1 MKPMKNLAQYYVD
14 LLVKLG
20 IVRFSILLALA
31 LVALAVVVQVG
42 ITLAL
47 KGRVD
52 DIDIVRSVFFG
63 LLITPWAV
71 YFLSVVVDQLEESRQ
86 RLTKLVS
93 KLKDMRSRDQ
103 ELNYQLQQN
112 IEKLNQEIEE
122 RIKAEEAR
130 EEAMQ
135 DLENEVFQRERTQL
149 ELAERTALLR
159 SFIDASPDL
168 IYYRNAD
175 GVFSGCNRA
184 MEELTGK
191 KEHQLVGLS
200 PWDVYSKEIAE
211 HIVDTDQKV
220 FADNQAITY
229 EQWLEYPDGR
239 KHYFELRK
247 VPFYS
252 KDGRHLG
259 LVGFGRDITERKRH
273 EESLEKASRDKTT
286 FISTISHELRTPLNG
301 IVGLSRM
308 LLDSPLTE
316 EQRKHMQ
323 TINVSAITL
332 GNIFND
338 IIDMDK
344 FDRRKLELLPAP
356 LNFEDFVAEIES
368 ISALMAEQKGLRFDL
383 ERLSDLPKAIEVDA
397 TRLRQVIWNLV
408 SNAMKFTKEGG
419 VVMTVSADVEDD
431 FATIIMEVEDTGIGI
446 PDEELDK
453 IFAMYYQVKSGKDNL
468 HAVGTGIGLA
478 VSKQLINMMDG
489 DITVTSEEGFGST
502 FTVSIHV
509 PIVELAEP
517 VIDAKRDNV
526 RLNIFMVEDIELNVT
541 VAKSLLESL
550 GHSVTVAMTGQEAL
564 VNFVPEKYDLAL
576 LDIQLPDM
584 TGFDVAN
591 YYRKH
596 YNNLPPLV
604 ALTANVMKDRR
615 EYLDNGM
622 DDAISKPL
630 AVNAI
635 QSVIDKFFAHQL
647 EQPKEV
653 VSGPETVEEPVP
665 SPVIETHLLDMD
677 MLESY
682 VDIVGAKPVYDSIK
696 MFEDMMPDY
705 IDVLDSNMTA
715 KDQDGIVSEAHKI
728 KGAAGSIG
736 LKRIQS
742 VAQKAQS
749 PDMLHG
755 GKTFQTGLKR
765 SKMNTK
771 TIFKSSKV
779 GWNKGNNMKRIAPL
793 ALVMALM
800 AGCSSVPNV
809 NWQQN
814 SQITINEV
822 NVELKSNLWVNL
834 MPNIGDVEEQSIQ
847 GALYLEGDQLLPAN
861 LTAEAL
867 IIKQGQKEW
876 LVDSASLDTRT
887 HSESRW
893 EVAFSSHIDVNTE
906 KSVDI
911 AVLLDDAG
919 KQRWLVEKY
928 VKINKVY

>member
-1 MKPMKNLAQYYVD
+1 MKNLAQYYVD

-47 KGRVD
+47 QGSVD
-52 DIDIVRSVFFG
+52 DIDLVRSVFFG

-103 ELNYQLQQN
+103 ELNFQLQQN

-122 RIKAEEAR
+122 RIKAEEGR

-135 DLENEVFQRERTQL
+135 DLENEVFQRERTQV

-200 PWDVYSKEIAE
+200 PWDVYSKEVAE

-220 FADNQAITY
+220 FDDNQAITY
-229 EQWLEYPDGR
+229 EQWLDYPDGR

-259 LVGFGRDITERKRH
+259 LVGFGRDITERKHH

-308 LLDSPLTE
+308 LLDSQLTE

-344 FDRRKLELLPAP
+344 FDRRKLELLPTP

-383 ERLSDLPKAIEVDA
+383 ERLSALPQVVEIDA

-419 VVMTVSADVEDD
+419 VVMTVSAEVDEDY
-431 FATIIMEVEDTGIGI
+431 ATIIMEVEDTGIGI
-446 PDEELDK
+446 PEEELDK

-478 VSKQLINMMDG
+478 VSQQLINMMDG
-489 DITVTSEEGFGST
+489 EITVVSEEGFGST
-502 FTVSIHV
+502 FTVSIHIPV
-509 PIVELAEP
+509 VEQQAP
-517 VIDAKRDNV
+517 AIDVKRESV
-526 RLNIFMVEDIELNVT
+526 HLNIFMVEDIELNVT

-550 GHSVTVAMTGQEAL
+550 GHSVTVAMTGKEAL
-564 VNFVPEKYDLAL
+564 VNFVPEEYDLAL

-591 YYRKH
+591 YYREH
-596 YNNLPPLV
+596 YDTLPPLV
-604 ALTANVMKDRR
+604 ALTANVVKERR

-622 DDAISKPL
+622 DDVISKPL
-630 AVNAI
+630 AVQAI
-635 QSVIDKFFAHQL
+635 QTVIDKFILQNDENQQAGASIPDVV
-647 EQPKEV
+647 EESVV
-653 VSGPETVEEPVP
+653 VS
-665 SPVIETHLLDMD
+665 SPMINTHLLDLD

-682 VDIVGAKPVYDSIK
+682 VDIVGVKPVYDSIN
-696 MFEDMMPDY
+696 MFEKMMPDY
-705 IDVLDSNMTA
+705 IDVLDSNMMA
-715 KDQDGIVSEAHKI
+715 KDQEGIVSEAHKI

-736 LKRIQS
+736 LKHIQS

-749 PDMLHG
+749 PDMPAWWENISDWVEEI
-755 GKTFQTGLKR
+755 K
-765 SKMNTK
+765 NEY
-771 TIFKSSKV
+771 
-779 GWNKGNNMKRIAPL
+779 
-793 ALVMALM
+793 
-800 AGCSSVPNV
+800 
-809 NWQQN
+809 QN
-814 SQITINEV
+814 DIQV
-822 NVELKSNLWVNL
+822 LKSWL
-834 MPNIGDVEEQSIQ
+834 EQR
-847 GALYLEGDQLLPAN
+847 
-861 LTAEAL
+861 
-867 IIKQGQKEW
+867 K
-876 LVDSASLDTRT
+876 
-887 HSESRW
+887 
-893 EVAFSSHIDVNTE
+893 
-906 KSVDI
+906 
-911 AVLLDDAG
+911 
-919 KQRWLVEKY
+919 
-928 VKINKVY
+928 

>member
-47 KGRVD
+47 KGNVD

-103 ELNYQLQQN
+103 ELNFQLQQN

-200 PWDVYSKEIAE
+200 PWDVYSKEVAE

-308 LLDSPLTE
+308 LLDSQLTE

-383 ERLSDLPKAIEVDA
+383 ERLSSLPKAIEVDA

-431 FATIIMEVEDTGIGI
+431 YATIIMEVEDTGIGI

-489 DITVTSEEGFGST
+489 DITVASEEGFGST

-517 VIDAKRDNV
+517 VVDAKRDNV
-526 RLNIFMVEDIELNVT
+526 HLNIFMVEDIELNVT

-550 GHSVTVAMTGQEAL
+550 GHTVTVAMTGQEAL
-564 VNFVPEKYDLAL
+564 VNFVPDEYDLAL

-584 TGFDVAN
+584 TGFDVAK
-591 YYRKH
+591 YYREH
-596 YNNLPPLV
+596 YDNLPPLV

-630 AVNAI
+630 AVQAM
-635 QSVIDKFFAHQL
+635 QAVIDKFFVNRIESQ
-647 EQPKEV
+647 EEV
-653 VSGPETVEEPVP
+653 VIEPEVVEDVTPTP
-665 SPVIETHLLDMD
+665 SPVINTHLLDLD

-682 VDIVGAKPVYDSIK
+682 VDIVGVKPVYDSIK

-705 IDVLDSNMTA
+705 IEVLDSNMTA

-736 LKRIQS
+736 LKHIQS

-749 PDMLHG
+749 PDMPAWWENISDWVEEI
-755 GKTFQTGLKR
+755 K
-765 SKMNTK
+765 NEY
-771 TIFKSSKV
+771 
-779 GWNKGNNMKRIAPL
+779 
-793 ALVMALM
+793 
-800 AGCSSVPNV
+800 
-809 NWQQN
+809 QN
-814 SQITINEV
+814 DIQV
-822 NVELKSNLWVNL
+822 LKSWL
-834 MPNIGDVEEQSIQ
+834 EQR
-847 GALYLEGDQLLPAN
+847 
-861 LTAEAL
+861 
-867 IIKQGQKEW
+867 K
-876 LVDSASLDTRT
+876 
-887 HSESRW
+887 
-893 EVAFSSHIDVNTE
+893 
-906 KSVDI
+906 
-911 AVLLDDAG
+911 
-919 KQRWLVEKY
+919 
-928 VKINKVY
+928 

>member
-103 ELNYQLQQN
+103 ELNVQLQQN
-112 IEKLNQEIEE
+112 IEKLNQEIED

-130 EEAMQ
+130 EEAMK

-200 PWDVYSKEIAE
+200 PWDVYSKEIAQP
-211 HIVDTDQKV
+211 IVDTDQKV
-220 FADNQAITY
+220 FTDNQAITY

-259 LVGFGRDITERKRH
+259 LVGFGRDITERKHH

-308 LLDSPLTE
+308 LLDTQLTQ
-316 EQRKHMQ
+316 EQRKYMQ

-344 FDRRKLELLPAP
+344 FDRRKLELLPEP

-368 ISALMAEQKGLRFDL
+368 ISALMAQQKGLRFDL

-419 VVMTVSADVEDD
+419 VVMTVSADVEED

-446 PDEELDK
+446 PEEELNK

-509 PIVELAEP
+509 PVVTLDEP
-517 VIDAKRDNV
+517 VIDAQRDNV
-526 RLNIFMVEDIELNVT
+526 HLNIFMVEDIELNVT

-564 VNFVPEKYDLAL
+564 VNFVPEQYDLVL

-584 TGFDVAN
+584 TGFDVAH
-591 YYRKH
+591 YYREH
-596 YNNLPPLV
+596 YDNLPPLV
-604 ALTANVMKDRR
+604 ALTANVLKDRR
-615 EYLDNGM
+615 EYLENGM

-635 QSVIDKFFAHQL
+635 QSVIDKFFVDKVCKT
-647 EQPKEV
+647 EPVEV
-653 VSGPETVEEPVP
+653 TEVIEEPVP
-665 SPVIETHLLDMD
+665 SPVIETHLLDLD

-682 VDIVGAKPVYDSIK
+682 VDIVGAAPVYDSIK
-696 MFEDMMPDY
+696 MFEEMMPDY
-705 IDVLDSNMTA
+705 IEVLDSNMTA
-715 KDQDGIVSEAHKI
+715 KDKDGIVSEAHKI

-749 PDMLHG
+749 PDMPA
-755 GKTFQTGLKR
+755 
-765 SKMNTK
+765 
-771 TIFKSSKV
+771 
-779 GWNKGNNMKRIAPL
+779 W
-793 ALVMALM
+793 
-800 AGCSSVPNV
+800 
-809 NWQQN
+809 W
-814 SQITINEV
+814 E
-822 NVELKSNLWVNL
+822 
-834 MPNIGDVEEQSIQ
+834 NISDWVEEIKNEYQNDIQ
-847 GALYLEGDQLLPAN
+847 VLRSWLDQR
-861 LTAEAL
+861 
-867 IIKQGQKEW
+867 K
-876 LVDSASLDTRT
+876 
-887 HSESRW
+887 
-893 EVAFSSHIDVNTE
+893 
-906 KSVDI
+906 
-911 AVLLDDAG
+911 
-919 KQRWLVEKY
+919 
-928 VKINKVY
+928 

>member
-103 ELNYQLQQN
+103 ELNFQLQQN
-112 IEKLNQEIEE
+112 IEKLNLEIEE

-200 PWDVYSKEIAE
+200 PWDVYSKEIAQP
-211 HIVDTDQKV
+211 IVDTDQKV
-220 FADNQAITY
+220 FSDNQAITY

-419 VVMTVSADVEDD
+419 VVMTVSADVEED

-446 PDEELDK
+446 PEAELDK

-509 PIVELAEP
+509 PIVELEEP

-526 RLNIFMVEDIELNVT
+526 HLNIFMVEDIELNVT

-550 GHSVTVAMTGQEAL
+550 GHSVTVAMTGEEAL
-564 VNFVPEKYDLAL
+564 VNFVPDQYDLAL

-584 TGFDVAN
+584 TGFDVAK
-591 YYRKH
+591 YYREH
-596 YNNLPPLV
+596 YDHLPPLV

-615 EYLDNGM
+615 EYLENGM

-630 AVNAI
+630 AVHAI
-635 QSVIDKFFAHQL
+635 QSVIDKFFVDRVDKPTVIVKP
-647 EQPKEV
+647 EVKE
-653 VSGPETVEEPVP
+653 EAAP
-665 SPVIETHLLDMD
+665 SPVIETHLLDLD

-682 VDIVGAKPVYDSIK
+682 VDIVGVKPVYDSIK

-705 IDVLDSNMTA
+705 IEVLDSNMTA

-749 PDMLHG
+749 PDMPAWWENISDWVEEI
-755 GKTFQTGLKR
+755 K
-765 SKMNTK
+765 NEY
-771 TIFKSSKV
+771 
-779 GWNKGNNMKRIAPL
+779 
-793 ALVMALM
+793 
-800 AGCSSVPNV
+800 
-809 NWQQN
+809 QN
-814 SQITINEV
+814 DIQV
-822 NVELKSNLWVNL
+822 LKSWL
-834 MPNIGDVEEQSIQ
+834 
-847 GALYLEGDQLLPAN
+847 DQR
-861 LTAEAL
+861 
-867 IIKQGQKEW
+867 K
-876 LVDSASLDTRT
+876 
-887 HSESRW
+887 
-893 EVAFSSHIDVNTE
+893 
-906 KSVDI
+906 
-911 AVLLDDAG
+911 
-919 KQRWLVEKY
+919 
-928 VKINKVY
+928 

>member
-1 MKPMKNLAQYYVD
+1 MKPIKNLAQYYVD

-20 IVRFSILLALA
+20 ILRFSILLALA

-42 ITLAL
+42 ITLVL
-47 KGRVD
+47 SGHVD

-86 RLTKLVS
+86 RLSKLVS

-103 ELNYQLQQN
+103 ELNYKLQQN

-122 RIKAEEAR
+122 RIKAESAR
-130 EEAMQ
+130 EEAMK
-135 DLENEVFQRERTQL
+135 DLENEVYQRERTQV

-191 KEHQLVGLS
+191 KESQLVGLT
-200 PWDVYSKEIAE
+200 PWDVYSREIAE
-211 HIVDTDQKV
+211 PIVDTDQKV
-220 FADNQAITY
+220 FADNRALTY

-239 KHYFELRK
+239 KNYFELRK

-308 LLDSPLTE
+308 LLDTQLNE

-344 FDRRKLELLPAP
+344 FDRRKLELYPEP
-356 LNFEDFVAEIES
+356 MNFEEFVAEMES
-368 ISALMAEQKGLRFDL
+368 ISALMASQKGLRFDL
-383 ERLSDLPKAIEVDA
+383 ERLSELPHGIEVDA
-397 TRLRQVIWNLV
+397 TRLRQVLWNLI

-419 VVMTVSADVEDD
+419 VVMSVSAETDEAHAYIS
-431 FATIIMEVEDTGIGI
+431 FEVEDSGIGI
-446 PDEELDK
+446 PEAELDK
-453 IFAMYYQVKSGKDNL
+453 IFAMYYQVKSETDNL

-478 VSKQLINMMDG
+478 VSKQLINMMEG
-489 DITVTSEEGFGST
+489 DITVSSEEGFGST
-502 FTVSIHV
+502 FTVTLKAPLVS
-509 PIVELAEP
+509 LNEP
-517 VIDAKRDNV
+517 ESVTQAASQE
-526 RLNIFMVEDIELNVT
+526 LNIFMVEDIELNVT
-541 VAKSLLESL
+541 VARSLLESL
-550 GHSVTVAMTGQEAL
+550 GHEVTIAMDGAEAMEM
-564 VNFVPEKYDLAL
+564 FDPEIYDLVF

-584 TGFDVAN
+584 TGFDVAS
-591 YYRKH
+591 YFRRTYSH
-596 YNNLPPLV
+596 LPPLV
-604 ALTANVMKDRR
+604 ALTANVIKDKS
-615 EYLDNGM
+615 EYLNQGM

-630 AVNAI
+630 SVKAVLDVIAKFSEV
-635 QSVIDKFFAHQL
+635 QSGSEPTESETAPDSHEHL
-647 EQPKEV
+647 EAYQQ
-653 VSGPETVEEPVP
+653 
-665 SPVIETHLLDMD
+665 LLDID

-682 VDIVGAKPVYDSIK
+682 VGIVGPQPVLDSIT
-696 MFEDMMPDY
+696 MFEEMMPEY
-705 IDVLDSNMTA
+705 LQVLDSNMTA
-715 KDQDGIVSEAHKI
+715 KHQDGIVSEAHKI

-749 PDMLHG
+749 PQLPA
-755 GKTFQTGLKR
+755 
-765 SKMNTK
+765 
-771 TIFKSSKV
+771 
-779 GWNKGNNMKRIAPL
+779 W
-793 ALVMALM
+793 
-800 AGCSSVPNV
+800 
-809 NWQQN
+809 W
-814 SQITINEV
+814 E
-822 NVELKSNLWVNL
+822 
-834 MPNIGDVEEQSIQ
+834 NIDDWVEEMKNEYQYDIQ
-847 GALYLEGDQLLPAN
+847 VLKD
-861 LTAEAL
+861 
-867 IIKQGQKEW
+867 W
-876 LVDSASLDTRT
+876 LA
-887 HSESRW
+887 
-893 EVAFSSHIDVNTE
+893 
-906 KSVDI
+906 
-911 AVLLDDAG
+911 
-919 KQRWLVEKY
+919 QR
-928 VKINKVY
+928 